1 MSKSLILI
9 KYGGNAMTNNHL
21 KKNVL
26 TSIGKLRSAG
36 NDVVIVHG
44 GGPFIKEVLT
54 EAKVESEFIDG
65 QRQTTPEAFEYVQMA
80 LKGKV
85 NSHLVSLLNAQG
97 QRAVGL
103 SGQDGQIVTAKK
115 REHMTMVNGKPQA
128 VDLGRVGD
136 VQKVN
141 PQLIHLLLQNDFI
154 PVIACIAANE
164 QGEGFNINGDMF
176 AGHVAGALK
185 ADRYIVLTDVDGLLR
200 DKDDPST
207 IINELSIKE
216 LSGLV
221 ETGVIQGGMIP
232 KMESCQIAIQG
243 GARTAGIVNGTKPEQ
258 LLQLTGNEKVG
269 TKIIP

>member
-9 KYGGNAMTNNHL
+9 KYGGNAMSNDHL
-21 KKNVL
+21 KINVL
-26 TSIGKLRSAG
+26 ASIAKLKNAG

-44 GGPFIKEVLT
+44 GGPFIKEALA
-54 EAKVESEFIDG
+54 EAKIESEFIDG

-85 NSHLVSLLNAQG
+85 NSQLVSLLNAQG
-97 QRAVGL
+97 QKAVGL
-103 SGQDGQIVTAKK
+103 SGQDGQTVIAKK
-115 REHMTMVNGKPQA
+115 REHITMIDGKQQP

-136 VQKVN
+136 VHSVN
-141 PQLIHLLLQNDFI
+141 PQLIHLLLQNNFI

-176 AGHVAGALK
+176 AGHIAGALK

-200 DKDDPST
+200 DKNNPST

-216 LSGLV
+216 LSELV
-221 ETGVIQGGMIP
+221 KIGVIQGGMIP
-232 KMESCQIAIQG
+232 KMESCEIAIRG

-258 LLQLTGNEKVG
+258 LLQLAGNEKVG
-269 TKIIP
+269 TKIVS

>member
-115 REHMTMVNGKPQA
+115 REHMTMVNGKPQ
-128 VDLGRVGD
+128 
-136 VQKVN
+136 
-141 PQLIHLLLQNDFI
+141 QLIWDEL
-154 PVIACIAANE
+154 A
-164 QGEGFNINGDMF
+164 MF
-176 AGHVAGALK
+176 RKLIH
-185 ADRYIVLTDVDGLLR
+185 
-200 DKDDPST
+200 
-207 IINELSIKE
+207 N
-216 LSGLV
+216 
-221 ETGVIQGGMIP
+221 
-232 KMESCQIAIQG
+232 
-243 GARTAGIVNGTKPEQ
+243 
-258 LLQLTGNEKVG
+258 
-269 TKIIP
+269 